1 MIATGQAKSGY
12 YNDVRRLSDWLG
24 LHWPFLTSHRVSPQF
39 LSIMKSSLFFAV
51 FVFVSSI
58 PAFSWTDGELLLWV
72 SDNRGFRS
80 WVELGKKF
88 EQEMGVPV
96 KVETQEQITEK
107 FQAAAQGGKGPDI
120 FLWAH
125 DRIGEWADAGLLKPL
140 EIKEDFKAA
149 FIPMSWDAVT
159 HNKQTWG
166 YPLALECV
174 SLIYNKKLV
183 TGKPPAQLSEF
194 PAFAKELKA
203 KDPKLIAIMWD
214 YKTPYFGFP
223 FLASAGAYTFKRT
236 ESGYD
241 VKDIGVDNAGAIEG
255 LKAIVNLINEGVLP
269 KGSNQS
275 VGEQKLSTGELATM
289 VNGPWA
295 WANIRKSGVDFALAP
310 LPGVAGNPGK
320 PFVGVQTALINRSS
334 PNADFAMQF
343 LEKYICTTDGLKAID
358 ADAPLGV
365 PAVKALAD
373 EMSAKDPLIKGT
385 YENALNGVVMPN
397 IPQMGKLWTSMKA
410 AFETATN
417 GDATP
422 EAALRD
428 ARKNLEK

>member
-1 MIATGQAKSGY
+1 MKS
-12 YNDVRRLSDWLG
+12 NLLSAA
-24 LHWPFLTSHRVSPQF
+24 FVF
-39 LSIMKSSLFFAV
+39 LSAIR
-51 FVFVSSI
+51 
-58 PAFSWTDGELLLWV
+58 AFSWTDGELLIGV

-96 KVETQEQITEK
+96 RVETQEQLTEK

-159 HNKQTWG
+159 HNNQTWG

-174 SLIYNKKLV
+174 SLIFNKKLV
-183 TGKPPAQLSEF
+183 TGTPPAQLSEY

-236 ESGYD
+236 EGGYD

-255 LKAIVNLINEGVLP
+255 LKAIVDLINAGVLP
-269 KGSNQS
+269 KGSTQS
-275 VGEQKLSTGELATM
+275 VGEQKLAAGELATM

-295 WANIRKSGVDFALAP
+295 WANIRKSGVDFDLAP
-310 LPGVAGNPGK
+310 LPGLLEIQAS
-320 PFVGVQTALINRSS
+320 RSS
-334 PNADFAMQF
+334 
-343 LEKYICTTDGLKAID
+343 
-358 ADAPLGV
+358 
-365 PAVKALAD
+365 
-373 EMSAKDPLIKGT
+373 
-385 YENALNGVVMPN
+385 
-397 IPQMGKLWTSMKA
+397 
-410 AFETATN
+410 AFK
-417 GDATP
+417 
-422 EAALRD
+422 R
-428 ARKNLEK
+428 R